1 MKAIEL
7 YRNDRAGD
15 EGMRRIGDRRG
26 YYSALRRQM
35 KAELSQGAPC
45 ELLLHFAERLEAG
58 QLPHMY
64 LLDAMAVMECYEAV
78 IDGVRFPR
86 DIGVGLP
93 PLAEG
98 GRMSWSEVQRL
109 AEADALPLAEVD
121 AELADRLR
129 GLETCIRSA
138 GEKKS
143 WPDIPRV
150 NRNARLKL
158 VSPAQFAARQTPA
171 PRQPAAFPRTNASQ
185 PVGNASPIL
194 TGSAASPTDVHIAH
208 LILENLL
215 DEAMAALG
223 NEQTALQ
230 EKLAELGR
238 AQEQLAEMQKQRQ
251 ETDGQLDEA
260 MTRLKAL
267 QEQQPAL
274 GQELAETREALERTQ
289 QELQLLC
296 DDKRQAQTELDEAKE
311 RLARENEALRELQRR
326 LWDTQAAA
334 ELTHRQAERLS

>member
-7 YRNDRAGD
+7 YRSDRAGD
-15 EGMRRIGDRRG
+15 EGMRRTGDRRG

-35 KAELSQGAPC
+35 KAELSQGASC

-58 QLPHMY
+58 LLPHMY

-129 GLETCIRSA
+129 GLEICIRSA

-171 PRQPAAFPRTNASQ
+171 PRQPTAVPRTNASQ

-230 EKLAELGR
+230 ERLAELGR
-238 AQEQLAEMQKQRQ
+238 AQEQLAEMQKRRQ
-251 ETDGQLDEA
+251 ETDGQLNEA

-274 GQELAETREALERTQ
+274 RQELAETREALERTQ